1 MESQHLSRQ
10 FPGPRLLTVVSFS
23 RTLTELLPKP
33 TETALVNHVV
43 KWHLFR
49 EQGRHLNTQ
58 VKPLDVDLAVGALAC
73 NDQKAE
79 PVDVALE
86 IAGNFDRPVR
96 SIP

>member
-1 MESQHLSRQ
+1 MLA
-10 FPGPRLLTVVSFS
+10 
-23 RTLTELLPKP
+23 KP

-43 KWHLFR
+43 KWRLFR

-79 PVDVALE
+79 PVDVPLE
-86 IAGNFDRPVR
+86 ISIGLMRGNRMKDLFHSLNVADVSPWYFTQCL
-96 SIP
+96 SK